1 MSPKKSTIS
10 INNKRYDAIT
20 GRPIDN
26 PGQTIL
32 PNKAVI
38 NDVVRPQHA
47 QPKTVVS
54 PKPKPT
60 KIRNGKISE
69 AKYKTEKST
78 TLMRPAVKKPTH
90 HVKPPQSK
98 EQPTVAPAKII
109 HHARLQRAKATPKSH
124 KISRF
129 HRAETKSTLVKKH
142 EALAVKEPVGHRPKP
157 VKNSTVSPSWPVI
170 DQFEKAVQE
179 ASSHLE
185 TFAGEVTHSKKRR
198 RKLAYASVSVI
209 AVLLLGFGIY
219 QTVPTA
225 KIKFAGNKAG
235 FSPSLPSYSPAG
247 FGLSDPV
254 AAEHGQVTLSYKSRT
269 DDKGFKITQTPS
281 EWSSQSLENN
291 FLKQSGKDYDSV
303 KINGK
308 TIYTYDGSNATWV
321 DSGIW
326 FKLEGSAS
334 LSNDQLIK
342 IANGL

>member
-10 INNKRYDAIT
+10 INNKQYDIT
-20 GRPIDN
+20 TGQPI
-26 PGQTIL
+26 GSSAKTIL
-32 PNKAVI
+32 PNKSVI

-47 QPKTVVS
+47 QPKTVTI
-54 PKPKPT
+54 PKPKPA
-60 KIRNGKISE
+60 KIRSSKISE

-90 HVKPPQSK
+90 YVKPAQSK
-98 EQPTVAPAKII
+98 EQPTIAPAKVI
-109 HHARLQRAKATPKSH
+109 HHARLQRAKTTPKSH

-129 HRAETKSTLVKKH
+129 HRSEAKSALVKKH
-142 EALAVKEPVGHRPKP
+142 ETLAVKEPSTHQPKP
-157 VKNSTVSPSWPVI
+157 TKHSSSAQSWPVI
-170 DQFEKAVQE
+170 DQFEKAMQE

-198 RKLAYASVSVI
+198 RKLAYTSVSVI
-209 AVLLLGFGIY
+209 AVLLLGFGVY
-219 QTVPTA
+219 QVVPTA

-254 AAEHGQVTLSYKSRT
+254 AAQHGQVTLSYKSRT